1 MSDKNLRDDMLK
13 LVQYKIL
20 FLKRDYEHAFPKQE
34 EFVAD
39 NIDETGY
46 TAWKI
51 AAFIQQLREQRHTPV
66 PENWKQYPPHDP
78 QWREGS
84 TLIGFPEEDKKY
96 LRVYY
101 TVLERWPRETFNFE
115 EKQIEVLEQ
124 IRDKM
129 QDTRPPPAPRVR
141 EQLLAALHDRGLQ
154 GAEALAQHIRGS
166 VADVQTAL
174 DALEREGQ
182 VNRWDGQYGLR
193 EQVDRLRH
201 LSEKILQSL
210 QDKGDFQAREQL
222 AEGLSAEESS
232 QVDQV
237 LSALEAS
244 ARIQRRGNRYGLPAW
259 SEHLPAIGDTILAVL
274 KGQQRYHSA
283 SELRDATGEPLAAV
297 RDGLR
302 MLEAA
307 GQVQRRGSRY
317 GLPEW

>member
-20 FLKRDYEHAFPKQE
+20 FLKRDYEHAFPEQE
-34 EFVAD
+34 ELITD
-39 NIDETGY
+39 NIDEAGY

-78 QWREGS
+78 RCREGN
-84 TLIGFPEEDKKY
+84 TLVGFPEDDKKY

-101 TVLERWPRETFNFE
+101 TVLKRWPREAFNFE
-115 EKQIEVLEQ
+115 EKQIEVLKQ
-124 IRDKM
+124 IRYKL
-129 QDTRPPPAPRVR
+129 QGVRPPRAPGVR
-141 EQLLAALHDRGLQ
+141 EQLLTALRDMGLQ
-154 GAEALAQHIRGS
+154 GVEALAQQIGGA

-182 VNRWDGQYGLR
+182 INRWDGQYGLR
-193 EQVDRLRH
+193 EQVNRLRH
-201 LSEKILQSL
+201 LSEVILQTL
-210 QDKGDFQAREQL
+210 QDKGDFQTREQL
-222 AEGLSAEESS
+222 AAGLSAEESS
-232 QVDQV
+232 QVEQV

-244 ARIQRRGNRYGLPAW
+244 ARIQRRGNRYGLPVW
-259 SEHLPAIGDTILAVL
+259 SEHLPAVGDTILAAL
-274 KGQQRYHSA
+274 RRAQRYLSA
-283 SELRDATGEPLAAV
+283 SELRDTTRESLAAV
-297 RDGLR
+297 RDSLR

>member
-20 FLKRDYEHAFPKQE
+20 FLKRDYEHAFPEQE
-34 EFVAD
+34 ELVAD
-39 NIDETGY
+39 NIDEAGY

-66 PENWKQYPPHDP
+66 PKNWKLYPPHDP
-78 QWREGS
+78 QCREGS
-84 TLIGFPEEDKKY
+84 TLIGFPQDDKKY

-101 TVLERWPRETFNFE
+101 TVLQRWPREAFNFE
-115 EKQIEVLEQ
+115 EKQIEVLKQ

-129 QDTRPPPAPRVR
+129 QDTRPPRAPGVR
-141 EQLLAALHDRGLQ
+141 EQLLTALRDRGLQ
-154 GAEALAQHIRGS
+154 GAEALAQHIGGA
-166 VADVQTAL
+166 VADVQTAV
-174 DALEREGQ
+174 DALEHEGQ
-182 VNRWDGQYGLR
+182 VGRWDGQYGLR
-193 EQVDRLRH
+193 EQVDHLRH
-201 LSEKILQSL
+201 LSDKILQAL
-210 QDKGDFQAREQL
+210 QDKGDFQTHEQL

-244 ARIQRRGNRYGLPAW
+244 AHIQRRGNRYGLPAW
-259 SEHLPAIGDTILAVL
+259 SEHLPAVGDTILAVL
-274 KGQQRYHSA
+274 RREQRYLSA
-283 SELRDATGEPLAAV
+283 RELRDATREPLAAV
-297 RDGLR
+297 RDSLR
-302 MLEAA
+302 VLEAA